1 MARVRNHR
9 GKWQVLYRD
18 PATKRERSAGVF
30 SRKPDAQ
37 RKRRLIEREIE
48 FGEWID
54 PDLQNTTYQE
64 WIARWMP
71 TRTDLKPKTVAG
83 YESLLRSRIMPTFA
97 GARLGWLRTIDVEEW
112 VSAMDSEGLSPSRIH
127 QAYHLFSSS
136 LKAAV
141 RSGLIRTNPAVGVR
155 LPKMEQREMMFLN
168 SSEVMSLAN
177 EVDDRAKALVL
188 VLGFCGLRAGEAIA
202 LRRSSINLMRSELR
216 VTESATEVDGK
227 LVFGSTKTRQAR
239 TVAIPALVR
248 DELERHLDAFTGP
261 AISALVFTSPRGE
274 PIRLQNFRRRVWVP
288 AVRRAGLP
296 TGLRIHDMRHTAA
309 SLLINA
315 GVQLKSVQEHLGHSS
330 ITTTIDRY
338 AHLYPEARQAV
349 AAVFDGLIAGVSGV
363 GN

>member
-30 SRKPDAQ
+30 SRKTDAQ
-37 RKRRLIEREIE
+37 RKRKLIEREIE

-97 GARLGWLRTIDVEEW
+97 GARLGWIRTIDVEEW

-141 RSGLIRTNPAVGVR
+141 RSGFIRTNPAVGVR
-155 LPKMEQREMMFLN
+155 LPKMETTR
-168 SSEVMSLAN
+168 
-177 EVDDRAKALVL
+177 DDVPQLVGSD
-188 VLGFCGLRAGEAIA
+188 VAGERG
-202 LRRSSINLMRSELR
+202 RRPGQGACARPRLLWTSRWRSDC
-216 VTESATEVDGK
+216 T
-227 LVFGSTKTRQAR
+227 
-239 TVAIPALVR
+239 
-248 DELERHLDAFTGP
+248 
-261 AISALVFTSPRGE
+261 SALEHQHDAVGITS
-274 PIRLQNFRRRVWVP
+274 
-288 AVRRAGLP
+288 
-296 TGLRIHDMRHTAA
+296 
-309 SLLINA
+309 
-315 GVQLKSVQEHLGHSS
+315 
-330 ITTTIDRY
+330 Y
-338 AHLYPEARQAV
+338 
-349 AAVFDGLIAGVSGV
+349 GV
-363 GN
+363 GNRSGWKAGFWVHEDATGAHRCHTRCGAR